1 MEVWPCVAVRGA
13 ETRASL
19 LETRVLLL
27 GSCREKKNH
36 WASMKARGGESSLS
50 VILHLDF
57 KLYGFLI
64 SIEVRE
70 PCFVFHN

>member
-27 GSCREKKNH
+27 GSCREKNH
-36 WASMKARGGESSLS
+36 RASMKAGGGESSLS
-50 VILHLDF
+50 IILHLDF
-57 KLYGFLI
+57 KLYVFCI